1 MVKVARYGK
10 PQDLEK
16 KINEYFAK
24 YENMEPLK
32 DKNGLPI
39 VGKDGRIVYSEGLPT
54 SSGLAYFLGFNSRSS
69 LWDYAQKPTF
79 ADVINKARLRLQT
92 FWEPLLSSSNFQGAR
107 YMLSNLADNWQD
119 PDALAKQ
126 QSQQMPIIANIV
138 FIDKEGKQTQQKTIE
153 AEVLQP
159 CEPPLLPSKSRELT
173 HATSTKQAS
182 KPKSK
187 AKARAK
193 AKK

>member
-1 MVKVARYGK
+1 MANIAKYGSPK
-10 PQDLEK
+10 EMEK
-16 KINEYFAK
+16 RINEYFAK
-24 YENMEPLK
+24 YENRQPLT

-39 VGKDGRIVYSEGLPT
+39 VGKDGRMIYSEGLPT

-119 PDALAKQ
+119 PDSIAKQ

-138 FIDKEGKQTQQKTIE
+138 FIDKDGKQTQQKTID

-159 CEPPLLPSKSRELT
+159 CEPLPLPSKTKELT
-173 HATSTKQAS
+173 QAPKPRQAS
-182 KPKSK
+182 KTKSK
-187 AKARAK
+187 AKAK
-193 AKK
+193 ARGKK

>member
-1 MVKVARYGK
+1 MANVAKYGK
-10 PQDLEK
+10 PQELEK
-16 KINEYFAK
+16 KIDEYFAK
-24 YENMEPLK
+24 YENRQPLT

-39 VGKDGRIVYSEGLPT
+39 VGKDGRILYSEGLPT

-119 PDALAKQ
+119 PDSIAKQ
-126 QSQQMPIIANIV
+126 QSQALPIVANIV
-138 FIDKEGKQTQQKTIE
+138 FIDKDGKTTQAKTID
-153 AEVLQP
+153 AEVLNP
-159 CEPPLLPSKSRELT
+159 CEPPLLPSKTKALT
-173 HATSTKQAS
+173 QEHKPKTRSTKAS
-182 KPKSK
+182 KTK

-193 AKK
+193 K

>member
-10 PQDLEK
+10 PQELEK

-24 YENMEPLK
+24 YENLEPLR

-39 VGKDGRIVYSEGLPT
+39 VGKDGRVIYGEGLPT

-119 PDALAKQ
+119 PDSIAKQ
-126 QSQQMPIIANIV
+126 QSQALPIIANIV
-138 FIDKEGKQTQQKTIE
+138 FIDKDGKTTQQKTID
-153 AEVLQP
+153 AEVVNP
-159 CEPPLLPSKSRELT
+159 CEPQLLPSKTKELT
-173 HATSTKQAS
+173 QATKHKTS
-182 KPKSK
+182 KTKSK
-187 AKARAK
+187 ARARV
-193 AKK
+193 KK

>member
-24 YENMEPLK
+24 YENLEPLR
-32 DKNGLPI
+32 DKNGLPVI
-39 VGKDGRIVYSEGLPT
+39 GKDGRVVYSEGLPT

-92 FWEPLLSSSNFQGAR
+92 FWEPLLNSSNFQGAR

-119 PDALAKQ
+119 PDTLAKQ
-126 QSQQMPIIANIV
+126 QSQALPIIANIV
-138 FIDKEGKQTQQKTIE
+138 FIDKDGKATPQKTIE

-159 CEPPLLPSKSRELT
+159 CEPPLLPSKTKELT
-173 HATSTKQAS
+173 HATKPKQIS

-187 AKARAK
+187 AKAKARAK
-193 AKK
+193 K

>member
-10 PQDLEK
+10 PQELEK

-24 YENMEPLK
+24 YENLEPLR

-39 VGKDGRIVYSEGLPT
+39 VGKDGRVIYSEGLPT
-54 SSGLAYFLGFNSRSS
+54 SSGLAYFLGFSSRSS

-119 PDALAKQ
+119 PDTLAKQ

-138 FIDKEGKQTQQKTIE
+138 FIDKDGKQTQQKTID
-153 AEVLQP
+153 AEVLKP
-159 CEPPLLPSKSRELT
+159 CEPQLLPSKSKELT
-173 HATSTKQAS
+173 HATKPRQAS

-187 AKARAK
+187 AKAK
-193 AKK
+193 ARGKK

>member
-16 KINEYFAK
+16 KIDEYFLQ
-24 YENMEPLK
+24 YENRQPLT
-32 DKNGLPI
+32 DKNGLPVI
-39 VGKDGRIVYSEGLPT
+39 GKDGRVVYSEGLPT
-54 SSGLAYFLGFNSRSS
+54 SSGLAYFLGFSSRSS

-119 PDALAKQ
+119 PDSIAKQ

-138 FIDKEGKQTQQKTIE
+138 FIDKDGKQTQQKTID
-153 AEVLQP
+153 AEVLNP
-159 CEPPLLPSKSRELT
+159 CEPLPLPSKSKELT
-173 HATSTKQAS
+173 HTT

-187 AKARAK
+187 AKA
-193 AKK
+193 KK